1 MPYVRRD
8 VMGRIESV
16 HRASATDAVEYLDP
30 SHPEL
35 KAFLRDEFGA
45 AEDPAASLG
54 LLRVLEEVLGLF
66 LAKGLLN
73 VDELSHDAQVAWSS
87 VLEARSPPNAL
98 SSMISTK
105 PDAEKFGAGCDAWAS
120 IALLQATWASCDS
133 SSTLSSPLARN
144 RRSTSS
150 STRSSSMEPGGVSA
164 GPNS

>member
-1 MPYVRRD
+1 
-8 VMGRIESV
+8 MGRIESV

-87 VLEARSPPNAL
+87 VLEARSPPNA
-98 SSMISTK
+98 SRFSASGFVEIIDDS
-105 PDAEKFGAGCDAWAS
+105 AFGSLANS
-120 IALLQATWASCDS
+120 RLQEHD
-133 SSTLSSPLARN
+133 
-144 RRSTSS
+144 
-150 STRSSSMEPGGVSA
+150 VK
-164 GPNS
+164 